1 MRQVCLLAVA
11 FLAACS
17 PSEENAAIVLYDQGY
32 AIEIFLDN
40 EDGITSPDGLWW
52 DDGMLHIADEGGS
65 AIRRWDGNTLTTLA
79 DASSGIASPEDLI
92 VDSAGQVWF
101 TDDTA
106 GGLWRVT
113 QGGAERVAGT
123 DDIAESEGIA
133 LRRDGLVWVGDGRTG
148 RVHAFKRDG
157 RRAGPVARAWKVA
170 KPESMAFAPDGA
182 LWLADNREDRLLR
195 IEADGTAHEWLLPD
209 DLSPESIALF
219 EETLWIT
226 DSHNGRLYRLRKG
239 QEPAIVALFVADF
252 VNING
257 VASDDAGA
265 IYISIQS
272 NLDAGEGYVVRM
284 VPATPAES
292 SS

>member
-1 MRQVCLLAVA
+1 MLLTLLA
-11 FLAACS
+11 L
-17 PSEENAAIVLYDQGY
+17 
-32 AIEIFLDN
+32 
-40 EDGITSPDGLWW
+40 
-52 DDGMLHIADEGGS
+52 
-65 AIRRWDGNTLTTLA
+65 
-79 DASSGIASPEDLI
+79 
-92 VDSAGQVWF
+92 
-101 TDDTA
+101 
-106 GGLWRVT
+106 T

-148 RVHAFKRDG
+148 RVHAFERDG
-157 RRAGPVARAWKVA
+157 RPTGPFAGAWKVA
-170 KPESMAFAPDGA
+170 KPESMALAPDGA

-195 IEADGTAHEWLLPD
+195 IEADGAAHEWLLPD

-272 NLDAGEGYVVRM
+272 NLDAGEGYVLRM